1 MSVDSSAAVRLAER
15 YTLRERIAVGGMGEV
30 HLATDDRLG
39 RVVAVKVLAPAVAH
53 YPESVERFRREA
65 TTAAA
70 LSHPNIAQVYDYG
83 VDGSS
88 HFIVMEH
95 VDGSDLSRLLRQV
108 GRLTPSDAVRIAEQ
122 VCSALGAAHRAGVVH
137 RDIKPG
143 NVIVRPDGT
152 VKVTDFGIAQAL
164 GQASLTDTGTV
175 MGTAAYVSP
184 EQARGQA
191 TTPATDIYSLGILLF
206 QMLTG
211 SVPFDGDTPVAIAM
225 RHLDEPV
232 PLPSSRVHDLP
243 ADLDDV
249 VLRATAKVPSE
260 RYADAD
266 AMAMALAR
274 RESGADAATRALPA
288 GAATSVLAAG
298 ANTARMPALGV
309 SSDTGTAT
317 QAVAAAGD
325 PAPTGRLHT
334 ADAPAVAAPRRA
346 RTADGRRGGPSVA
359 VWVLGAVILALV
371 GVLGFVLLSG
381 SGSEADTAA
390 PVSRPTPKASSTTAA
405 PSPTST
411 DPQPSDGTS
420 VPNGLVGAQRGAA
433 VDALIKS
440 GVNVRWVLV
449 RSEKPEDTVLGT
461 FPGEGQTMSKGQTV
475 ALVVSR
481 GHAPSDSNTSFV
493 VPDGLVGTEAKQAM
507 SRLEKEDVR
516 VTRVTVPGDGKD
528 QVVGTWPS
536 AGQTTADG
544 VVVLVVSG
552 GGDGGSD
559 KGKPNDKGNGNQ
571 SD

>member
-1 MSVDSSAAVRLAER
+1 
-15 YTLRERIAVGGMGEV
+15 
-30 HLATDDRLG
+30 
-39 RVVAVKVLAPAVAH
+39 
-53 YPESVERFRREA
+53 
-65 TTAAA
+65 
-70 LSHPNIAQVYDYG
+70 
-83 VDGSS
+83 
-88 HFIVMEH
+88 
-95 VDGSDLSRLLRQV
+95 
-108 GRLTPSDAVRIAEQ
+108 
-122 VCSALGAAHRAGVVH
+122 
-137 RDIKPG
+137 
-143 NVIVRPDGT
+143 
-152 VKVTDFGIAQAL
+152 
-164 GQASLTDTGTV
+164 
-175 MGTAAYVSP
+175 
-184 EQARGQA
+184 
-191 TTPATDIYSLGILLF
+191 
-206 QMLTG
+206 
-211 SVPFDGDTPVAIAM
+211 
-225 RHLDEPV
+225 
-232 PLPSSRVHDLP
+232 
-243 ADLDDV
+243 
-249 VLRATAKVPSE
+249 
-260 RYADAD
+260 
-266 AMAMALAR
+266 
-274 RESGADAATRALPA
+274 
-288 GAATSVLAAG
+288 
-298 ANTARMPALGV
+298 
-309 SSDTGTAT
+309 
-317 QAVAAAGD
+317 
-325 PAPTGRLHT
+325 
-334 ADAPAVAAPRRA
+334 
-346 RTADGRRGGPSVA
+346 
-359 VWVLGAVILALV
+359 V

-381 SGSEADTAA
+381 SGGDADNAA

-461 FPGEGQTMSKGQTV
+461 FPGEGQAMSKGQTV

>member
-1 MSVDSSAAVRLAER
+1 
-15 YTLRERIAVGGMGEV
+15 
-30 HLATDDRLG
+30 
-39 RVVAVKVLAPAVAH
+39 
-53 YPESVERFRREA
+53 
-65 TTAAA
+65 
-70 LSHPNIAQVYDYG
+70 
-83 VDGSS
+83 
-88 HFIVMEH
+88 
-95 VDGSDLSRLLRQV
+95 
-108 GRLTPSDAVRIAEQ
+108 
-122 VCSALGAAHRAGVVH
+122 
-137 RDIKPG
+137 
-143 NVIVRPDGT
+143 
-152 VKVTDFGIAQAL
+152 
-164 GQASLTDTGTV
+164 
-175 MGTAAYVSP
+175 
-184 EQARGQA
+184 
-191 TTPATDIYSLGILLF
+191 
-206 QMLTG
+206 
-211 SVPFDGDTPVAIAM
+211 M

-309 SSDTGTAT
+309 SSDAGLPT
-317 QAVAAAGD
+317 QAVPAGD
-325 PAPTGRLHT
+325 PAPTGLLR
-334 ADAPAVAAPRRA
+334 ADEPAAATTPRRA
-346 RTADGRRGGPSVA
+346 RATRERRGGPSVA
-359 VWVLGAVILALV
+359 VWVLGAVVLALV

-381 SGSEADTAA
+381 SGGDADNAA

-461 FPGEGQTMSKGQTV
+461 FPGEGQAMGKGQTV